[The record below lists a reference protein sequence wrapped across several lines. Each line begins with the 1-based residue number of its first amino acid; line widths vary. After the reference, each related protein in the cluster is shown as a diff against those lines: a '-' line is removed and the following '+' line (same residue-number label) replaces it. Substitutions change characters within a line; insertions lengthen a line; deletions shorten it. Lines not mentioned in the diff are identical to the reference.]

1 MPNQLTLYE
10 QAILLVLNQLVDK
23 QVTASTLDLAA
34 EFKSFIESSNKCT
47 LEYYLD
53 SLYLQNQL
61 SIQFDQPDAQ

>member
-47 LEYYLD
+47 LEY
-53 SLYLQNQL
+53 
-61 SIQFDQPDAQ
+61 